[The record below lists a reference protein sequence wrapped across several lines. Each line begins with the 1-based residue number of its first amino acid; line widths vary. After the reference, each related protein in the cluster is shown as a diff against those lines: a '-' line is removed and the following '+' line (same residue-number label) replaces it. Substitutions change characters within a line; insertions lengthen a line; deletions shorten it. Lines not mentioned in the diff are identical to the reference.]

1 MLGNLKRQWQRRMLK
16 DPRYATL
23 FVDDTQEVVSVD
35 CETTS
40 LKVQEAELLSI
51 GAVKLRGNRI
61 LSSQSFY
68 VLVKPTR
75 KLESRNISIHGLR
88 PMDVSEGLDAD
99 DAVRQL
105 LDFIGGRPL
114 VGYYL
119 EYDVAVLNK
128 YVRGIT
134 GISLPNRQ
142 IEVPAAI
149 TTTSS
154 SKPRCLHRPAA
165 GRADCR
171 PASTGPATPRRP
183 ERRHYRRHAVPG
195 LETAWF
201 WLISVTP

>member
-1 MLGNLKRQWQRRMLK
+1 
-16 DPRYATL
+16 
-23 FVDDTQEVVSVD
+23 
-35 CETTS
+35 
-40 LKVQEAELLSI
+40 
-51 GAVKLRGNRI
+51 
-61 LSSQSFY
+61 

-142 IEVPAAI
+142 IEVSGRYYDYKFKQNPGAYIDLRLAELISDLKVPALPRHDALNDAI
-149 TTTSS
+149 T
-154 SKPRCLHRPAA
+154 A
-165 GRADCR
+165 GMLYLALKQR
-171 PASTGPATPRRP
+171 GF
-183 ERRHYRRHAVPG
+183 G
-195 LETAWF
+195 
-201 WLISVTP
+201 

>member
-61 LSSQSFY
+61 LSSQAFY

-128 YVRGIT
+128 YVRSIT

-142 IEVPAAI
+142 IEVSGRYYDYKFKQNPGAYIDLRLAELIADLQVPALPRHDALNDAI
-149 TTTSS
+149 T
-154 SKPRCLHRPAA
+154 A
-165 GRADCR
+165 GMLYLALKQR
-171 PASTGPATPRRP
+171 GF
-183 ERRHYRRHAVPG
+183 G
-195 LETAWF
+195 
-201 WLISVTP
+201 

>member
-1 MLGNLKRQWQRRMLK
+1 MLAQLKRKWQRRMLK

-23 FVDDTQEVVSVD
+23 FVDDSTEVVSVD

-61 LSSQSFY
+61 LSSAAFY
-68 VLVKPTR
+68 LLVKPTR

-142 IEVPAAI
+142 IEVSGRYYDYKFKQNPGAYIDLRLAELIADLQVPALPRHDALNDAI
-149 TTTSS
+149 T
-154 SKPRCLHRPAA
+154 A
-165 GRADCR
+165 GMLYLALKQR
-171 PASTGPATPRRP
+171 GF
-183 ERRHYRRHAVPG
+183 G
-195 LETAWF
+195 
-201 WLISVTP
+201 

>member
-16 DPRYATL
+16 DPRYVTL

-61 LSSQSFY
+61 LSSQAFY

-142 IEVPAAI
+142 IEVSGRYYDYKFKQNPGAYIDLRLAELIADLQVPALPRHDALNDAI
-149 TTTSS
+149 T
-154 SKPRCLHRPAA
+154 A
-165 GRADCR
+165 GMLYLALKQR
-171 PASTGPATPRRP
+171 GF
-183 ERRHYRRHAVPG
+183 G
-195 LETAWF
+195 
-201 WLISVTP
+201 

>member
-1 MLGNLKRQWQRRMLK
+1 MLGQLKRKWQRRMLK

-23 FVDDTQEVVSVD
+23 FADDETEVVSVD

-61 LSSQSFY
+61 LSSTAFY

-88 PMDVSEGLDAD
+88 PMDVSEGLEAD
-99 DAVRQL
+99 QAVRQL

-142 IEVPAAI
+142 IEVSGRYYDYKLKQNPGAYIDLRLAELIADLQVPALPRHDALNDAI
-149 TTTSS
+149 T
-154 SKPRCLHRPAA
+154 A
-165 GRADCR
+165 GMLYLALRQR
-171 PASTGPATPRRP
+171 GF
-183 ERRHYRRHAVPG
+183 G
-195 LETAWF
+195 
-201 WLISVTP
+201 

>member
-16 DPRYATL
+16 DPRYGTL

-61 LSSQSFY
+61 LSSQAFY

-142 IEVPAAI
+142 IEVSGRYYDYKFKQNPGAYIDLRLAELIADLQVPALPRHDALNDAI
-149 TTTSS
+149 T
-154 SKPRCLHRPAA
+154 A
-165 GRADCR
+165 GMLYLALKQR
-171 PASTGPATPRRP
+171 GF
-183 ERRHYRRHAVPG
+183 G
-195 LETAWF
+195 
-201 WLISVTP
+201 

>member
-16 DPRYATL
+16 DPRYASL

-51 GAVKLRGNRI
+51 GAVMLRGNRI

-142 IEVPAAI
+142 IEVSGRYYDYKFKQNPGAYIDLRLAELIADLQVPALPRHDALNDAI
-149 TTTSS
+149 T
-154 SKPRCLHRPAA
+154 A
-165 GRADCR
+165 GMLYLALKQR
-171 PASTGPATPRRP
+171 GF
-183 ERRHYRRHAVPG
+183 G
-195 LETAWF
+195 
-201 WLISVTP
+201 

>member
-1 MLGNLKRQWQRRMLK
+1 MLTKFKRQWQHRMLK
-16 DPRYATL
+16 DPRYAML
-23 FVDDTQEVVSVD
+23 LADDETEIVSVD

-51 GAVKLRGNRI
+51 GAVRLRGNRI
-61 LSSQSFY
+61 LSSTAFY

-99 DAVRQL
+99 EAVRQL

-128 YVRGIT
+128 YVRSIT

-142 IEVPAAI
+142 IEVSGRYYDYKFKQNPGAYIDLRLAELISDLDVPALPRHDALNDAI
-149 TTTSS
+149 T
-154 SKPRCLHRPAA
+154 A
-165 GRADCR
+165 GMLYLALRQR
-171 PASTGPATPRRP
+171 GF
-183 ERRHYRRHAVPG
+183 G
-195 LETAWF
+195 
-201 WLISVTP
+201 

>member
-16 DPRYATL
+16 DPRYASL

-134 GISLPNRQ
+134 GIGLPNRQ
-142 IEVPAAI
+142 IEVSGRYYDYKFKQNPGAYIDLRLAELIADLQVPALPRHDALNDAI
-149 TTTSS
+149 T
-154 SKPRCLHRPAA
+154 A
-165 GRADCR
+165 GMLYLALKQR
-171 PASTGPATPRRP
+171 GF
-183 ERRHYRRHAVPG
+183 G
-195 LETAWF
+195 
-201 WLISVTP
+201 

>member
-16 DPRYATL
+16 DPRYASL
-23 FVDDTQEVVSVD
+23 FVDNTQEVVSVD

-142 IEVPAAI
+142 IEVSSRYYDYKFKQNPGAYIDLRLAELIADLQVPALPRHDALNDAI
-149 TTTSS
+149 T
-154 SKPRCLHRPAA
+154 A
-165 GRADCR
+165 GMLYLALQQRGFA
-171 PASTGPATPRRP
+171 
-183 ERRHYRRHAVPG
+183 
-195 LETAWF
+195 
-201 WLISVTP
+201 

>member
-16 DPRYATL
+16 DPRYTSL

-134 GISLPNRQ
+134 GIGLPNRQ
-142 IEVPAAI
+142 IEVSGRYYDYKFKQNPGAYIDLRLAELIADLQVPALPRHDALNDAI
-149 TTTSS
+149 T
-154 SKPRCLHRPAA
+154 A
-165 GRADCR
+165 GMLYLALKQR
-171 PASTGPATPRRP
+171 GF
-183 ERRHYRRHAVPG
+183 G
-195 LETAWF
+195 
-201 WLISVTP
+201 

>member
-51 GAVKLRGNRI
+51 GAVRLRGNRI
-61 LSSQSFY
+61 LSSQAFY

-142 IEVPAAI
+142 IEVSGRYYDYKFKQNPGAYIDLRLAELIADLQVPALPRHDALNDAI
-149 TTTSS
+149 T
-154 SKPRCLHRPAA
+154 A
-165 GRADCR
+165 GMLYLALKQR
-171 PASTGPATPRRP
+171 GF
-183 ERRHYRRHAVPG
+183 G
-195 LETAWF
+195 
-201 WLISVTP
+201 

>member
-16 DPRYATL
+16 DPRYASL

-142 IEVPAAI
+142 IEVSGRYYDYKFKQNPGAYIDLRLAELISDLNVPALPRHDALNDAI
-149 TTTSS
+149 T
-154 SKPRCLHRPAA
+154 A
-165 GRADCR
+165 GMLYLALRQR
-171 PASTGPATPRRP
+171 GF
-183 ERRHYRRHAVPG
+183 G
-195 LETAWF
+195 
-201 WLISVTP
+201 

>member
-16 DPRYATL
+16 DPRYASL

-142 IEVPAAI
+142 IEVSGRYYDYKFKQNPGAYIDLRLAELIADLQVPALPRHDALNDAI
-149 TTTSS
+149 T
-154 SKPRCLHRPAA
+154 A
-165 GRADCR
+165 GMLYLALKQR
-171 PASTGPATPRRP
+171 GF
-183 ERRHYRRHAVPG
+183 G
-195 LETAWF
+195 
-201 WLISVTP
+201 

>member
-1 MLGNLKRQWQRRMLK
+1 MLGKLMRKWQRRMLK
-16 DPRYATL
+16 DPYYAML
-23 FVDDTQEVVSVD
+23 FLDDTQEVVSVD

-61 LSSQSFY
+61 LSSAAFY

-99 DAVRQL
+99 EAVRQL

-134 GISLPNRQ
+134 GISLPNQQ
-142 IEVPAAI
+142 IEVSGRYYDYKFKQNPGAYIDLRLAELTADLQVPALPRHDALNDAI
-149 TTTSS
+149 T
-154 SKPRCLHRPAA
+154 A
-165 GRADCR
+165 GMLYLALKQR
-171 PASTGPATPRRP
+171 GF
-183 ERRHYRRHAVPG
+183 G
-195 LETAWF
+195 
-201 WLISVTP
+201 

>member
-1 MLGNLKRQWQRRMLK
+1 MLAKLKRKWQHRMLK
-16 DPRYATL
+16 DPRFAML
-23 FVDDTQEVVSVD
+23 LADDETEIVSVD

-61 LSSQSFY
+61 LSSTAFY

-99 DAVRQL
+99 EAVRQL

-142 IEVPAAI
+142 IEVSGRYYDYKFKQNPGAYIDLRLAELISDLNVPALPRHDALNDAI
-149 TTTSS
+149 T
-154 SKPRCLHRPAA
+154 A
-165 GRADCR
+165 GMLYLALRQR
-171 PASTGPATPRRP
+171 GF
-183 ERRHYRRHAVPG
+183 G
-195 LETAWF
+195 
-201 WLISVTP
+201 

>member
-61 LSSQSFY
+61 LSSQAFY

-142 IEVPAAI
+142 IEVSGRYYDYKFKQNPGAYIDLRLAELIADLQVPALPRHDALNDAI
-149 TTTSS
+149 T
-154 SKPRCLHRPAA
+154 A
-165 GRADCR
+165 GMLYLALKQR
-171 PASTGPATPRRP
+171 GF
-183 ERRHYRRHAVPG
+183 G
-195 LETAWF
+195 
-201 WLISVTP
+201 

>member
-1 MLGNLKRQWQRRMLK
+1 MLARLKRQWQRRQLK

-23 FVDDTQEVVSVD
+23 FEELDEEVVSVD

-51 GAVKLRGNRI
+51 GAVRLRGNRI

-99 DAVRQL
+99 TAVRQL

-128 YVRGIT
+128 YVRAIT

-142 IEVPAAI
+142 IEISGRYYDYKFKQNPGAYIDLRLSVLNEDLQIPALPRHDALNDAI
-149 TTTSS
+149 T
-154 SKPRCLHRPAA
+154 A
-165 GRADCR
+165 GMLYLSLQQR
-171 PASTGPATPRRP
+171 GF
-183 ERRHYRRHAVPG
+183 G
-195 LETAWF
+195 
-201 WLISVTP
+201 

>member
-1 MLGNLKRQWQRRMLK
+1 MLARLKRQWQRRQLK

-23 FVDDTQEVVSVD
+23 FEELDEEVVSVD

-51 GAVKLRGNRI
+51 GAVRLRGNRI
-61 LSSQSFY
+61 LSSQAFY

-99 DAVRQL
+99 SAVRQL

-128 YVRGIT
+128 YVRAIT
-134 GISLPNRQ
+134 GIGLPNRQ
-142 IEVPAAI
+142 IEISGRYYDYKFKQNPGAYIDLRLSVLNEDLQIPALPRHDALNDAI
-149 TTTSS
+149 T
-154 SKPRCLHRPAA
+154 A
-165 GRADCR
+165 GMLYL
-171 PASTGPATPRRP
+171 SLQQLGF
-183 ERRHYRRHAVPG
+183 G
-195 LETAWF
+195 
-201 WLISVTP
+201 